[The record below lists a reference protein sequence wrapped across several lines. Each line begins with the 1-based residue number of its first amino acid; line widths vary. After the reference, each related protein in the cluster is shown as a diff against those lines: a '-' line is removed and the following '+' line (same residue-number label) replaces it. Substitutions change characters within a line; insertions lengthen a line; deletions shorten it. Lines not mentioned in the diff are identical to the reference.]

1 MADIAGI
8 TLYLQPVQ
16 DLTIDTETGLT
27 PYRFSL
33 HGASQ
38 TLVDQWGRKLAARLG
53 EEPALADVNAVS
65 LGQGRAVMVD
75 INRDAAARLGVPEIL
90 VPDNLKSGVTRPC
103 RYEPDINRTYE
114 EMAAHYGVAVVPA
127 RRQKPRDKAKVEAVL
142 KGTGLTPALTIG
154 GSVYSP
160 QANARMVVVNGQVF
174 QEGNALTPEAAA
186 NMAAAVR
193 DGLNYLG
200 ICAGAFI
207 AGNSPYNGLNLTE
220 GKQFGFYTLE
230 SQGFRKSAVWITAT
244 DGSRSEQYWED
255 GPELSAWGEP
265 IATYPDGTPA
275 AVQGKAG
282 GGWVVLVGTHPEAP
296 ESWRRGIMVRT
307 PARDSND
314 FARMVI
320 ETALNGPAPKT
331 Q

>member
-1 MADIAGI
+1 MRRGVVMINRRVALAAALCLAACSGETASVVDGSADILLFA
-8 TLYLQPVQ
+8 
-16 DLTIDTETGLT
+16 
-27 PYRFSL
+27 
-33 HGASQ
+33 
-38 TLVDQWGRKLAARLG
+38 
-53 EEPALADVNAVS
+53 
-65 LGQGRAVMVD
+65 
-75 INRDAAARLGVPEIL
+75 
-90 VPDNLKSGVTRPC
+90 
-103 RYEPDINRTYE
+103 
-114 EMAAHYGVAVVPA
+114 
-127 RRQKPRDKAKVEAVL
+127 
-142 KGTGLTPALTIG
+142 GTGTSPNDVTAIKTILKEAGLAYSSVDTAQMNAMGRDVLRKHRLLIMPG
-154 GSVYSP
+154 G
-160 QANARMVVVNGQVF
+160 NFEDM
-174 QEGNALTPEAAA
+174 GNALTPEAAA